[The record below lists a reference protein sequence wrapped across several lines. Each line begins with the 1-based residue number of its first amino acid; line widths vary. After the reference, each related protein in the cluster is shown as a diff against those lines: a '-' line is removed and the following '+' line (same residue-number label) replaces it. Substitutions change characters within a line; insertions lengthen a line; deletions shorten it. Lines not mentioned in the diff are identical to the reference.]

1 MEDIP
6 MSDIVVRQPG
16 RNDIPSVQSS
26 TFTNNCDTSE
36 QQADNTSTD
45 AADAASDSPTMIGVG
60 PLKNASTLTIQRR
73 FRAFDVLSL
82 CTGCEVNIEITFYT
96 LQKSSNNSEYRLFY
110 S

>member
-16 RNDIPSVQSS
+16 RIDIPSVQSS
-26 TFTNNCDTSE
+26 TFTNNCDSSE
-36 QQADNTSTD
+36 QQADNTSTN
-45 AADAASDSPTMIGVG
+45 AADAASDSPTMIGLG

-82 CTGCEVNIEITFYT
+82 CTGCEVNIEIIFIPC
-96 LQKSSNNSEYRLFY
+96 KNSRSNI
-110 S
+110 